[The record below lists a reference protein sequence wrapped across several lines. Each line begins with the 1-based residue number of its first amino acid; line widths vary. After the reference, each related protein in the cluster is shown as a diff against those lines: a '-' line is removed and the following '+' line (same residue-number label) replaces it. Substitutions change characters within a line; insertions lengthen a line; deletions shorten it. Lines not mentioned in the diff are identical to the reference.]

1 MSTCP
6 AVTVPHSAPLVCL
19 VDPDPATQ
27 RDVQALLATLGAELR
42 VYGDARDFLASLPR
56 EVPVC
61 VIAESRLPDLT
72 GLALLQEL
80 RARGLR
86 IPTILL
92 SSAGDVTGAVAAMRA
107 GALDFVE
114 KPFIDRVL
122 VSLVVPILNLDARRG
137 H

>member
-6 AVTVPHSAPLVCL
+6 AETVPHSAPLVCL
-19 VDPDPATQ
+19 IDPDPATQ
-27 RDVQALLATLGAELR
+27 RDVHALLATLGAELR
-42 VYGDARDFLASLPR
+42 VYGNAREFLASLPR

-80 RARGLR
+80 QARGLR

-92 SSAGDVTGAVAAMRA
+92 SSTGDVTGAVAAMRA
-107 GALDFVE
+107 GALDFIE
-114 KPFIDRVL
+114 KPYIERVL
-122 VSLVVPILNLDARRG
+122 VSLVVTILNLDATRG

>member
-1 MSTCP
+1 LSTCRAEP
-6 AVTVPHSAPLVCL
+6 LPLSAPLVCL

-27 RDVQALLATLGAELR
+27 RDVHALFATLGAEVR
-42 VYGDARDFLASLPR
+42 VYGNAREFLASLPR

-80 RARGLR
+80 RARGLSM
-86 IPTILL
+86 PTILL

-122 VSLVVPILNLDARRG
+122 VSLVAPILNLDARRG